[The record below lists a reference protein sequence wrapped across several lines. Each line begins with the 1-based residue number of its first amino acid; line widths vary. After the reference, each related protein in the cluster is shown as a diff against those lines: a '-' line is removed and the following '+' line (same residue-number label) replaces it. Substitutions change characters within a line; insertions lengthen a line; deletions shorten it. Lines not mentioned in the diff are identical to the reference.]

1 MQADVQPL
9 RDTMKVRLDRGIE
22 EVVMLRFP

>member
-1 MQADVQPL
+1 MEADVQPL
-9 RDTMKVRLDRGIE
+9 RETMEVRLDRGIE